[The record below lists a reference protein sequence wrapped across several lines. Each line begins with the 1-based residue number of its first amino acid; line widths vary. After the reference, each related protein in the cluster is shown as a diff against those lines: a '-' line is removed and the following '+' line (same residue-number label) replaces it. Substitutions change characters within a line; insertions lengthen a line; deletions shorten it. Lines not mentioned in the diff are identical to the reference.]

1 MGWGESRLS
10 VPSSYCTF
18 HPASLPLFHVS
29 LPCTSTWWLVSASLL
44 PIKDDMVFPGTMC
57 ESIHPLRYHSGL
69 GPCKKS
75 PLTLVHYGGNANW
88 WRTVWRFLR
97 NLKRELSYDPA
108 IPFLG
113 IYLKKKKNLIIK
125 DTYTPM
131 FIAALFTIAKIR
143 KQPKCP
149 SADEWIKKR
158 WYTHARVRTHT
169 HTHTHRKT
177 SQP

>member
-75 PLTLVHYGGNANW
+75 PWTLVRYRGNANW

-113 IYLKKKKNLIIK
+113 IYLKKKTFDKFWESTMRNLLYYIFLYYSQSLRNIIS
-125 DTYTPM
+125 
-131 FIAALFTIAKIR
+131 I
-143 KQPKCP
+143 C
-149 SADEWIKKR
+149 
-158 WYTHARVRTHT
+158 
-169 HTHTHRKT
+169 
-177 SQP
+177 